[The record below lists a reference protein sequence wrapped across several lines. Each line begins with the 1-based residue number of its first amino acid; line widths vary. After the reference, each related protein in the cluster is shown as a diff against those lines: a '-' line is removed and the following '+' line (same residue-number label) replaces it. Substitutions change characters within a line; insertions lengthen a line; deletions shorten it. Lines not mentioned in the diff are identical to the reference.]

1 MDTENF
7 ERLAD
12 SFKALSDPRRLKLLH
27 LLSQKKYVK
36 KLSVSELAEQLG
48 ISQPNVSHHIKI
60 LKAVGLVRC
69 VKKDGCSY
77 YATDTSRLKDLTS
90 SLDPHLE

>member
-1 MDTENF
+1 MDNDSF

-12 SFKALSDPRRLKLLH
+12 SFKALSDPKRLRLLH
-27 LLSQKKYVK
+27 LLSQKKFVE
-36 KLSVSELAEQLG
+36 KLSVSELAEELG

-69 VKKDGCSY
+69 AKKDGCSY
-77 YATDTSRLKDLTS
+77 YATDTERLRTLTS
-90 SLDPHLE
+90 SLDPHFD